1 MSKVWKTL
9 WLAPIAPGH
18 APKVVAFPLAM
29 AKANQILI
37 EIFLARQ
44 LLCAISVS
52 ALTLVLSPAAAAD
65 AANSIMQRMQKSF

>member
-1 MSKVWKTL
+1 LRPAT
-9 WLAPIAPGH
+9 P
-18 APKVVAFPLAM
+18 PKVVAFPLAM

-37 EIFLARQ
+37 EIFLACQ
-44 LLCAISVS
+44 LLCATSVS